1 RRRHLSLSSGRLVHA
16 RVRSGPP
23 SEMNALCRV
32 LPAALLALVLVACG
46 DGGTDPREAA
56 DAAPA
61 GGAVPPADPAEPAP
75 DVQPDPEAE
84 LPPVPEWRP
93 VLPELVATGLDKAL
107 AEAQRL
113 EQAGSLI
120 GGHLPGEPLPLV
132 VAPDAELPAPAPG
145 ALETYLAIL
154 AVQPEHAEARQGVER
169 IAGLLL
175 ARGRAALLAGRLR
188 EAEGVERVLA
198 RAVPQEAALVGYR
211 E

>member
-1 RRRHLSLSSGRLVHA
+1 Q
-16 RVRSGPP
+16 
-23 SEMNALCRV
+23 
-32 LPAALLALVLVACG
+32 
-46 DGGTDPREAA
+46 
-56 DAAPA
+56 
-61 GGAVPPADPAEPAP
+61 

-84 LPPVPEWRP
+84 LPPVPEWQP
-93 VLPELVATGLDKAL
+93 VLPELAATGLDKAL

-154 AVQPEHAEARQGVER
+154 AVQPEHADARQGVER

-175 ARGRAALLAGRLR
+175 ARGRAALLAGRLG

-211 E
+211 ESLEQAGKAQAAVRLAEARARAGRILRPEGGGAVAAYREALAA